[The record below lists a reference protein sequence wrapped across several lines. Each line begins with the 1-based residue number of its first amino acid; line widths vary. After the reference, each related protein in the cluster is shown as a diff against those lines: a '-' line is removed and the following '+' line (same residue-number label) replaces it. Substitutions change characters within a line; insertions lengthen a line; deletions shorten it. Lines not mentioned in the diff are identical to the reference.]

1 MSTTTI
7 AARSARLYKRAIAK
21 ATAHRTATLAIAGL
35 VLVAIASAGAYG
47 FNSRNAA
54 QTGLASNTISSN
66 AKSNNDK
73 TSQSA
78 TVNDESS
85 TGQSDQQAGSSAN
98 SSTSESNKATAAR
111 SAAPSTPAQASQ
123 SKSSTAPSPSPA
135 APPKQNNNP
144 GIKPIPGPSS
154 VSTVTAISLSPTSS
168 ACMSYGG
175 FYTGYSY
182 SMEISYGAG
191 APLNAYW
198 EVSDGSEPS
207 LPSFNLSSIPS
218 GTVRISDTLAN
229 HNGFSSSTSGTYNV
243 RLRVTAPNS
252 IVSNWITI
260 PRNTSN
266 C

>member
-1 MSTTTI
+1 MPVATI
-7 AARSARLYKRAIAK
+7 ATRSAHLYKRAITK
-21 ATAHRTATLAIAGL
+21 AAAHRTATLAIAGL
-35 VLVAIASAGAYG
+35 VIVTVASAGAYG
-47 FNSRNAA
+47 FNSRNAS
-54 QTGLASNTISSN
+54 QTALASNATGSSVT
-66 AKSNNDK
+66 SNNDK
-73 TSQSA
+73 TGQNAAS
-78 TVNDESS
+78 NDQSS
-85 TGQSDQQAGSSAN
+85 TGQNNQQTESSAN
-98 SSTSESNKATAAR
+98 SSTSEANKTATAS
-111 SAAPSTPAQASQ
+111 SATQSNPTQASQ
-123 SKSSTAPSPSPA
+123 SKPGTAPSPSPA
-135 APPKQNNNP
+135 ASPKQNNNP

-198 EVSDGSEPS
+198 EVSDGSAPS
-207 LPSFNLSSIPS
+207 LPSFSVSSISS

-229 HNGFSSSTSGTYNV
+229 HNGFNSSTSGTYNV
-243 RLRVTAPNS
+243 RLRITAPNS